1 MAEISSEIKE
11 LIHKFIDE
19 LEATNIH
26 VQKAVL
32 FGSYARGTNDKWS
45 DIDLAIVSR
54 DFEGIRFFDRKRLI
68 KYIVKVNTDIQ
79 LHPFKTDY
87 FTTDDPFVEEIIRT
101 GIRFN

>member
-1 MAEISSEIKE
+1 MYSKE
-11 LIHKFIDE
+11 NVETIIRSF
-19 LEATNIH
+19 LEAIQNEIH
-26 VQKAVL
+26 VDGVYL
-32 FGSYARGTNDKWS
+32 FGSYAKGTPSKYS

-79 LHPFKTDY
+79 LHPFKTDN

>member
-1 MAEISSEIKE
+1 MYSKE
-11 LIHKFIDE
+11 NVETIIRSFLDAIRNE
-19 LEATNIH
+19 IH
-26 VQKAVL
+26 VDGVYL
-32 FGSYARGTNDKWS
+32 FGSYAKDTPSKYS

>member
-1 MAEISSEIKE
+1 MYSKE
-11 LIHKFIDE
+11 NVETIIRSF
-19 LEATNIH
+19 LEAIQNEIH
-26 VQKAVL
+26 VDGVYL
-32 FGSYARGTNDKWS
+32 FGSYAKGTPSKYS

-54 DFEGIRFFDRKRLI
+54 DFEGVRFFDRKRLI

>member
-1 MAEISSEIKE
+1 MYSKE
-11 LIHKFIDE
+11 NVETIIRSF
-19 LEATNIH
+19 LEAIQNEIH
-26 VQKAVL
+26 VDGVYL
-32 FGSYARGTNDKWS
+32 FGSYAKGTPSKYS

-79 LHPFKTDY
+79 LHPFKTDD

>member
-1 MAEISSEIKE
+1 MYSKE
-11 LIHKFIDE
+11 NVETIIRSF
-19 LEATNIH
+19 LEAIQNEIH
-26 VQKAVL
+26 VDGVYL
-32 FGSYARGTNDKWS
+32 FGSYAKGTPSKYS

-54 DFEGIRFFDRKRLI
+54 DFEGVRFFDRKRLI

-79 LHPFKTDY
+79 LHPFKTDD

>member
-1 MAEISSEIKE
+1 MYSKE
-11 LIHKFIDE
+11 NVETIIRSF
-19 LEATNIH
+19 LEAIQNEIH
-26 VQKAVL
+26 VDGVYL
-32 FGSYARGTNDKWS
+32 FGSYAKGTPSKYS